1 MIPGSSSLKAIKKL
15 QEFSFSRNKELL
27 KHLLRLAVPVILQ
40 NMTLALLQMIDVVMV
55 GQLGETAIAAVGIP
69 NQAVFLMTMFMVG
82 INTGT
87 AVMISQHWGA
97 RDIRAIRSFLGLAL
111 KFSAGMAVFFF
122 IVGRFF
128 PRHFIGIYSNDHAVI
143 EAGIQYMSITAFSYL
158 CVAVTQ
164 SYAAA
169 HRATESVKLPMVTGI
184 FAVCTNTL
192 LNYCLIGGNLG
203 FPALGIRGAA
213 IATATACGLEVAV
226 LLSLT
231 YIRKMTPAAKLSEF
245 RLFRKNLIRDYFK
258 IVAPV
263 VGGEL
268 FWALGEAQFQL
279 VYARMGTAVMAGMSI
294 FSSIQR
300 LTTVIIGG
308 VAGATSIIVG
318 KSIGE
323 GNREKAS
330 SNAKQCMFVTGIMGA
345 ILLTCLFFLRRPA
358 LSFYNVSADVKL
370 IAFNVLGVYC
380 IVGNLR
386 YLNYTSIAGVLR
398 GGGDTRFAMLID
410 TIPLWVSGVPLA
422 YIFGLGFGWPA
433 HWLYLVFM
441 IEQTIKLVLGL
452 RRMRSGKWI
461 HDLVNNGTV
470 SG

>member
-1 MIPGSSSLKAIKKL
+1 MNTLEKL
-15 QEFSFSRNKELL
+15 REFSFSRNKEFLG
-27 KHLLRLAVPVILQ
+27 HLFRLAIPVILQ

-55 GQLGETAIAAVGIP
+55 GQLGETAIAAVGIS
-69 NQAVFLMTMFMVG
+69 NQAVFLLSMFMAG

-97 RDIRAIRSFLGLAL
+97 RDVRAIRSFLGLAL
-111 KFSAGMAVFFF
+111 KFSSGMAVVFF
-122 IVGRFF
+122 IIGRFF
-128 PRHFIGIYSNDHAVI
+128 PRHFIGIYSNDPAVI

-164 SYAAA
+164 SFAAA

-184 FAVCTNTL
+184 LGVCTNTL
-192 LNYCLIGGNLG
+192 LNYCLIGGNMG
-203 FPALGIRGAA
+203 FPALGIQGAA
-213 IATATACGLEVAV
+213 VATAAACGLEVTA
-226 LLSLT
+226 LLSVT
-231 YIRKMTPAAKLSEF
+231 YIRKMIPAANFSEF
-245 RLFRKNLIRDYFK
+245 RLFRKNLIRDYLK
-258 IVAPV
+258 VVAPV

-279 VYARMGTAVMAGMSI
+279 VYARMGTAVIAGMSI

-300 LTTVIIGG
+300 LTVVIIGG

-323 GNREKAS
+323 GNHEKAS
-330 SNAKQCMFVTGIMGA
+330 SNAKRCMLVTGIMGA
-345 ILLTCLFFLRRPA
+345 VLLIGLFLLRKPA
-358 LSFYNVSADVKL
+358 LSFFNVSADVKL

-410 TIPLWVSGVPLA
+410 TVPLWVSGVPLA

-433 HWLYLVFM
+433 HWLYMVFI

-452 RRMRSGKWI
+452 RRMASGKWI
-461 HDLVNNGTV
+461 HDLVNTGT
-470 SG
+470 